1 MRIKRVDR
9 FLVRGIAYETEKK
22 AIDAVESE
30 VHEFVKCLCTDK
42 DLGMH
47 NTIKITEYLITNK
60 DNLVSLLECLQQGV
74 VEGD

>member
-9 FLVRGIAYETEKK
+9 FLVRGIVYETEKK

-30 VHEFVKCLCTDK
+30 VHEFVKRLCADK

-47 NTIKITEYLITNK
+47 NTIKITDYLIQNK
-60 DNLVSLLECLQQGV
+60 DTLVTLLECLQQGV
-74 VEGD
+74 IEV